1 MELDG
6 LVKAGVRRAPLV
18 RRFVLAAHEAHL
30 HDFNCFFF
38 FFREGGSE
46 YSYSLLKSCFIFV
59 GGRNSSFSLKIFENR
74 RPLRLQS

>member
-38 FFREGGSE
+38 FF
-46 YSYSLLKSCFIFV
+46 
-59 GGRNSSFSLKIFENR
+59 GRGVQNIV
-74 RPLRLQS
+74 RLFLILV